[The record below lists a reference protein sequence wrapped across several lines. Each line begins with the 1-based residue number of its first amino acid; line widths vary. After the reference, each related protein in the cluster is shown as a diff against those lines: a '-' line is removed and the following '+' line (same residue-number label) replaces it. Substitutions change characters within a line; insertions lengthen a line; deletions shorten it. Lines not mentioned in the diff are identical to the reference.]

1 MRKGLN
7 TIVTVLMVLALSMTS
22 ISALEKDVVNVIK
35 DGDFEQGGTAWTL
48 RNKGEVQNKITYDGN
63 YAGVVPNTAISGN
76 FANGFIGQV
85 IKLEPNTKYHVSA
98 YAKVDVKGADAI
110 FTGRFWSNNE
120 QGAVITLD
128 NGQTVDQAVTSTE
141 WQKVSYTFNSGT
153 HEEALI
159 QLVKWSE
166 KEETKQSNAYIDQV
180 LVTRETLP
188 QADQPKQVFTEVWRD
203 DFDQETLNMEDWDY
217 ELGSIRGIE
226 QQHYVN
232 NPENVF
238 IRDGNLVLRATDR
251 DVDDQYLHPRDASR
265 NVIYNSGSIRTH
277 GKREFLY
284 GKLEIRAKLPK
295 GRGAFPA
302 FWTLGADFTLDG
314 KIKSEQGRGWPST
327 GEIDIMEL
335 IGEDR
340 DGTHGNRTVYQT
352 VHYGPTEDHVGRFS
366 GNGTAHTI
374 PQGNFNDEFHTF
386 ALNWTEDALEWF
398 VDDEIVRTVPYGQD
412 PIAKEI
418 FNKPQYIQLNLAM
431 GGAWPGPVGENLSGT
446 EFVIDSVS
454 YQQTEAQAQAAQVY
468 YARAPKLDGV
478 KPLSMMQGGSLNPLE
493 GITTIE
499 GYDLDFSIEDTPM
512 FNPSGGNSNV
522 RLLVQGMDE
531 AALISELPEGTYNI
545 HYSATPQGIDLT
557 QDMSTP
563 VARQATTLLIS
574 KQVFPDAYKLKIE
587 KGQALASLALP
598 TGWTW
603 KTPETLVQEAG
614 MFTVIFGVHQDEH
627 SVPVTIQEAVGTP
640 IEVGA
645 PSEVLSEKKIK
656 EINQKEMNQKEK
668 TLPNTG
674 QYTSSF
680 AMVSALLLTCIGYV
694 IMRLNKESKENE

>member
-1 MRKGLN
+1 MRKGLKN
-7 TIVTVLMVLALSMTS
+7 IVTVFMVLALSMTS
-22 ISALEKDVVNVIK
+22 ISALELDAKNVIQ
-35 DGDFEQGGTAWTL
+35 DGDFEQGGSSWTQ
-48 RNKGEVQNKITYDGN
+48 RNKGEVQDKVSYDGK

-85 IKLEPNTKYHVSA
+85 IRLEPNTTYHVSA

-110 FTGRFWSNNE
+110 FTARFWNGQ
-120 QGAVITLD
+120 QGDVIKGE
-128 NGQTVDQAVTSTE
+128 NGQTVDQLVSSTD

-153 HEEALI
+153 EQGALI

-166 KEETKQSNAYIDQV
+166 KEETKQSNAYIDNV
-180 LVTRETLP
+180 VVTKESNVSEEK
-188 QADQPKQVFTEVWRD
+188 DDDVFTEVWRD
-203 DFDQETLNMEDWDY
+203 DFDQETLNMEDWGY

-238 IRDGNLVLRATDR
+238 LRDGKLVLRATDR
-251 DVDDQYLHPRDASR
+251 DVADQYLHPRDTSR

-277 GKREFLY
+277 GQREFLY

-340 DGTHGNRTVYQT
+340 DGSHGNRTVYQT
-352 VHYGPTEDHVGRFS
+352 VHYGPAEDNVGRFS
-366 GNGTAHTI
+366 GNGTAYTI

-386 ALNWTEDALEWF
+386 ALNWTEDALEWY
-398 VDDEIVRTVPYGQD
+398 VDDQKVRTVPYGQD
-412 PIAKEI
+412 PMAKDI

-431 GGAWPGPVGENLSGT
+431 GGAWPGPVGENLAGT

-454 YQQTEAQAQAAQVY
+454 YQQTAAQAKAAQAY
-468 YARAPKLDGV
+468 YDNAPKLVGV
-478 KPLSMMQGGSLNPLE
+478 KPLTIMQGGTINPLE
-493 GITTIE
+493 GINTIE

-512 FNPSGGNSNV
+512 FNPRGGNSNV
-522 RLLVQGMDE
+522 KLLVKGLDEMD
-531 AALISELPEGTYNI
+531 LISNLPVGTYNL
-545 HYSATPQGIDLT
+545 HYSATPKGVDLT
-557 QDMSTP
+557 QDIKTP
-563 VARQATTLLIS
+563 VARQATKLVVS
-574 KQVFPDAYKLKIE
+574 KQAFPQSFELEITE
-587 KGQALASLALP
+587 GNTLSTLTLP
-598 TGWTW
+598 QGWTW
-603 KTPETLVQEAG
+603 KNPELVVKEAG
-614 MFTVIFGVHQDEH
+614 MFTVLYGVKNDEH
-627 SVPVTIQEAVGTP
+627 SVHVSLREIP
-640 IEVGA
+640 EVPKEENKPA
-645 PSEVLSEKKIK
+645 EVLGEKK
-656 EINQKEMNQKEK
+656 EK
-668 TLPNTG
+668 DVTSTETTLPNTG

-680 AMVSALLLTCIGYV
+680 AIVVALSLTCIGYV
-694 IMRLNKESKENE
+694 MLKLNKESKENE